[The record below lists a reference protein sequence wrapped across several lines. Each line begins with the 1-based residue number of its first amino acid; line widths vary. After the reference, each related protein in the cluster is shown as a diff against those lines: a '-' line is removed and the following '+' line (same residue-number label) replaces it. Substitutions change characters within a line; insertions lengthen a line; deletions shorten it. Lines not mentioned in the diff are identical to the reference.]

1 MYILCICRDQKS
13 KGKASQHKEQLS
25 RLKSKDPEFYK
36 FLQENDQALLNF
48 DDTDSSDD
56 EDERGYQKL
65 PSKLEVRGLLTFWCE
80 FFWKLGDPHAAF
92 LHVCRRPALGMK
104 KMMTMNMQQKVQRKP
119 RREQILSKSQTK

>member
-25 RLKSKDPEFYK
+25 RLKSKDPEFFK
-36 FLQENDQALLNF
+36 FLQDNDQALLNF

-56 EDERGYQKL
+56 EDERGYHKL
-65 PSKLEVRGLLTFWCE
+65 PSKLEVRGMLTFWCE
-80 FFWKLGDPHAAF
+80 FFWKLADSHAAV
-92 LHVCRRPALGMK
+92 LRVCRRPALGMK
-104 KMMTMNMQQKVQRKP
+104 KMMTMNMLQKVQRKP